1 MNSIV
6 IYPLRAVQSS
16 LSCLAF
22 AAVLLSPV
30 LMQAQHVH
38 VNGGALSVTEG
49 SPLAFVNGATFDT
62 NSAYDVYLS
71 LATNGPFAGL
81 YQGAGVTFTAL
92 ASTFDYG
99 GPAFGHAADGAFLQL
114 QVVSVDGP
122 SGGEFGVWMQELGN
136 PSRSSPLFTVPAG
149 TGQGTNRFALSESDG
164 SAGADPYGHIHGRTF
179 TANRP
184 GLYTIGCRLID
195 TSSNGAGGG
204 PIHQPSEL
212 SYFYFQAGLTISAW
226 TTNRQSVG
234 VTFGTTAGKTYYVEA
249 ASDLAAPVW
258 TVFAGPFTGNNR
270 LQSAASTNAA
280 GPLFFRVRSE

>member
-1 MNSIV
+1 MNSILLCP
-6 IYPLRAVQSS
+6 IGAVRSS

-22 AAVLLSPV
+22 VAGLLSPV
-30 LMQAQHVH
+30 VIEAQHVH
-38 VNGGALSVTEG
+38 VNGGALSATEG
-49 SPLAFVNGATFDT
+49 SPLAFINGASFDT

-71 LATNGPFAGL
+71 LATNGPFANL

-92 ASTFDYG
+92 ASTFDLG

-114 QVVSVDGP
+114 QLVSVDGP
-122 SGGEFGVWMQELGN
+122 PGGQFGIWMQEPGN
-136 PSRSSPLFTVPAG
+136 PSRSSPLFTLLSG
-149 TGQGTNRFALSESDG
+149 TRQGTNRLALSESDG
-164 SAGADPYGHIHGRTF
+164 SPGADPYGHIHGRTF
-179 TANRP
+179 TANTP

-204 PIHQPSEL
+204 PIHLPSAL
-212 SYFYFQAGLTISAW
+212 SYFHFQAGLTLSAW

-258 TVFAGPFTGNNR
+258 TLFAGPFTGNNR
-270 LQSAASTNAA
+270 LQSVVSTSVA